1 MKESEL
7 QSAIGSLPRGIKPQ
21 RDLWPGINKRLGV
34 KRKVDKVHYQVPFWR
49 KPAMAAA
56 VLLALTGGIFIGRGM
71 DGPGQLLD
79 RLPVSPSTEPGGQTA
94 ESMLEFALIS
104 TVEATEREYQAAF
117 RELVPLEYS
126 GLRLDGEE
134 PDALRGSWE
143 DLLQTE
149 TSLLAA
155 LQQYPSNIYLN
166 EKLLDLRA
174 QQLQFV
180 KQLALLEQNDWRR
193 T

>member
-7 QSAIGSLPRGIKPQ
+7 QDAIELLPRSIRPQ
-21 RDLWPGINKRLGV
+21 RDLWPGIDKRLETTGEGG
-34 KRKVDKVHYQVPFWR
+34 KVHNRTPFWR
-49 KPAMAAA
+49 TPAMAAA
-56 VLLALTGGIFIGRGM
+56 VLLALTTGVFIGRGM
-71 DGPGQLLD
+71 DTGPAG
-79 RLPVSPSTEPGGQTA
+79 VSAQSVQHYAMVGSVKA
-94 ESMLEFALIS
+94 A
-104 TVEATEREYQAAF
+104 EREYQAAF
-117 RELVPLEYS
+117 RELVPLDYS
-126 GLRLDGEE
+126 GLRLEGEE

-155 LQQYPSNIYLN
+155 LRQYPSDIYLN
-166 EKLLDLRA
+166 EKLLDLRS

-180 KQLALLEQNDWRR
+180 KQLALLEQNNWRR

>member
-7 QSAIGSLPRGIKPQ
+7 QEAISSLPREIRPE
-21 RDLWPGINKRLGV
+21 RDLWPAIEARLESAGTATQLP
-34 KRKVDKVHYQVPFWR
+34 RQRPFWYM
-49 KPAMAAA
+49 PAMAAGL
-56 VLLALTGGIFIGRGM
+56 LLALATGIFIGRGLGLRPAG
-71 DGPGQLLD
+71 DAVPFE
-79 RLPVSPSTEPGGQTA
+79 PV
-94 ESMLEFALIS
+94 FALAGS
-104 TVEATEREYQAAF
+104 VEAAEREYQAAF

-126 GLRLDGEE
+126 GLRLQGED
-134 PDALRGSWE
+134 PDALRKSWE
-143 DLLQTE
+143 DLLQAE
-149 TSLLAA
+149 ASLLLA
-155 LQQYPSNIYLN
+155 LQQYPSNVYLN

>member
-7 QSAIGSLPRGIKPQ
+7 HSAIGSVPRSIKPP
-21 RDLWPGINKRLGV
+21 RDLWPGIDARLEAAESTTPH
-34 KRKVDKVHYQVPFWR
+34 RIRSWQW
-49 KPAMAAA
+49 PAMAAA
-56 VLLALTGGIFIGRGM
+56 VLLALTTGIFIGRG
-71 DGPGQLLD
+71 
-79 RLPVSPSTEPGGQTA
+79 LPLSPSDEMVQF
-94 ESMLEFALIS
+94 EQHFALAG
-104 TVEATEREYQAAF
+104 TVQAAEREYQAAF

-126 GLRLDGEE
+126 GLRLQGED
-134 PDALRGSWE
+134 PDALRKSWE
-143 DLLQTE
+143 DLLLAE
-149 TSLLAA
+149 SSLLLA

-180 KQLALLEQNDWRR
+180 KQLAMLEQNDWRR

>member
-7 QSAIGSLPRGIKPQ
+7 QSAIGSLPRSIKPQ
-21 RDLWPGINKRLGV
+21 RDLWPVINKRLEA
-34 KRKVDKVHYQVPFWR
+34 VDKVDNLPYKTPFWR
-49 KPAMAAA
+49 TPAMAAA
-56 VLLALTGGIFIGRGM
+56 VLLALTSGIFIGRGM
-71 DGPGQLLD
+71 DTRPTGQISSF
-79 RLPVSPSTEPGGQTA
+79 V
-94 ESMLEFALIS
+94 LEEYALIG

-117 RELVPLEYS
+117 RELVPLDYS
-126 GLRLDGEE
+126 GMRLEGEQ

-149 TSLLAA
+149 FSLLAA
-155 LQQYPSNIYLN
+155 LRQYPGNIFLN
-166 EKLLDLRA
+166 KKLLDLRS

-180 KQLALLEQNDWRR
+180 KQLALLEQNNWRR